1 MNVGPSGVV
10 YVPIT
15 DISPIDCGKLA
26 ETYRHL
32 KANFDKRKF
41 PLGHKMGTTGA
52 THQPGR
58 CEEDSPYNSWTINLY
73 IYNFIYGNEKHNFIS
88 RFMMSL
94 LWQL

>member
-1 MNVGPSGVV
+1 MDNERHVTNAFTMAGMNVGPSGVV

-58 CEEDSPYNSWTINLY
+58 CATHQPGCCEEDSS
-73 IYNFIYGNEKHNFIS
+73 
-88 RFMMSL
+88 
-94 LWQL
+94 